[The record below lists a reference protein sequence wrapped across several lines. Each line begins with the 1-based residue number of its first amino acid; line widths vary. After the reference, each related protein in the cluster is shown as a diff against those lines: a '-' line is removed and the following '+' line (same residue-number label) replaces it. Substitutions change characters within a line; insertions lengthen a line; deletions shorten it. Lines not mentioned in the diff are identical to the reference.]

1 MENFRSILKYDWTNE
16 LSNSPVKQSCVSL
29 TQDVTMEKSEEKMTS
44 SLKKLFG
51 NPATITFL
59 VMNLFL
65 GMGWGAADAYLTIY
79 LNEELN
85 ASYELI
91 GQYVIVARIQYD
103 FLENESKF
111 N

>member
-1 MENFRSILKYDWTNE
+1 
-16 LSNSPVKQSCVSL
+16 
-29 TQDVTMEKSEEKMTS
+29 
-44 SLKKLFG
+44 LFG

-91 GQYVIVARIQYD
+91 GQFVIVARI
-103 FLENESKF
+103 
-111 N
+111 